1 MNYLAH
7 VYLSGDDDNLKIGNF
22 IADSVKGKKF
32 LNFPEPIQ
40 KGIVLHRAIDHYT
53 DTHPIVT
60 KSVTRLFSRYSHY
73 SRVIVDILYDHF
85 LAKNWN
91 HYSQQHLEEYTEEF
105 YDLLR
110 ENKTVLPKSVQR
122 FMPYM
127 FRDNWLLS
135 YASID
140 GITKILYQM
149 NHRTK
154 GKSQM
159 NLAVEELEIYYTEFQ
174 EEFTEFFADLIS
186 FSSEKIKELNQTQ

>member
-7 VYLSGDDDNLKIGNF
+7 VYLSGDDDNLRIGNF

-60 KSVTRLFSRYSHY
+60 ESVTRLFSRYSHY

-91 HYSQQHLEEYTEEF
+91 HYSRQPLDKYTEEF
-105 YDLLR
+105 YELLR
-110 ENKTVLPKSVQR
+110 ENKTVLPKNVQR

-135 YASID
+135 YASIE
-140 GITKILYQM
+140 GISKILDQM
-149 NHRTK
+149 NYRTK

-159 NLAVEELEIYYTEFQ
+159 NLAVEELEIFYSEF
-174 EEFTEFFADLIS
+174 EDEFTEFFADLIT
-186 FSSEKIKELNQTQ
+186 FSSEKIEELNQVE

>member
-7 VYLSGDDDNLKIGNF
+7 IYLSGNDDNLKIGNF
-22 IADSVKGKKF
+22 IADSIKGKNF
-32 LNFPEPIQ
+32 LKFPEPIQ
-40 KGIVLHRAIDHYT
+40 KGVVLHRAIDQYT
-53 DTHPIVT
+53 DTHPVVK

-85 LAKNWN
+85 LAVNWKN
-91 HYSQQHLEEYTEEF
+91 YSQTPLEEYTEEF

-110 ENKTVLPKSVQR
+110 ENKSDLPKAVQK

-154 GKSQM
+154 GKSNM
-159 NLAVEELEIYYTEFQ
+159 DLAVEELEMFYDEFQ
-174 EEFTEFFADLIS
+174 DEFTEFFADLIN
-186 FSSEKIKELNQTQ
+186 FSSEKIKELNQAN

>member
-110 ENKTVLPKSVQR
+110 ENKDVLPKSVQR

-140 GITKILYQM
+140 GISKILYQM

-159 NLAVEELEIYYTEFQ
+159 NLAVEELEIFYTEFQ